1 MAHSIVEAQQ
11 PQTDDRRTRDEKGC
25 EVDGIECPNRV
36 AGERLACAINHLGR
50 YSQDLPMSS
59 SRDEV
64 RSTVGGLGLRE
75 LLERYRPQQ
84 YAVTF
89 DQRQV

>member
-1 MAHSIVEAQQ
+1 MAS
-11 PQTDDRRTRDEKGC
+11 
-25 EVDGIECPNRV
+25 
-36 AGERLACAINHLGR
+36 AINHLGR
-50 YSQDLPMSS
+50 YSQDLPMSG

-75 LLERYRPQQ
+75 FLERYRPQQ